1 MFYGEEEQKVN
12 GDSMSDINAELEHF
26 NWGAFFLGWIWAI
39 FNGAWRDIWPVFLIQ
54 VLFFIVGQFFLGFV
68 FGILILLLEI
78 YIGKKGNEWAYYGTK
93 KWKNLEHFRK
103 VQRNW
108 VGASIAASIIL
119 NFSLTFIVMLFGMS
133 LAANPAFKAHKKAQA
148 RQAKKLEKSSE
159 YPTISVSKDI
169 NYSFSTIKPETLDY
183 LKSRSEIK
191 DYFDGKKLVIYFTG
205 ADCPYA
211 QVFEKA
217 LEPIKNSSTM
227 SSVFNFYAA
236 EASGMKTFSSQEDAQ
251 ADIDFNNSC
260 HEFCVINTKN
270 GQMFAIDGVGETEA
284 STVGLILF
292 QLANW

>member
-68 FGILILLLEI
+68 FGILFLLLEI

-133 LAANPAFKAHKKAQA
+133 LAANPAFKAD
-148 RQAKKLEKSSE
+148 RKS
-159 YPTISVSKDI
+159 V
-169 NYSFSTIKPETLDY
+169 
-183 LKSRSEIK
+183 
-191 DYFDGKKLVIYFTG
+191 V
-205 ADCPYA
+205 
-211 QVFEKA
+211 
-217 LEPIKNSSTM
+217 
-227 SSVFNFYAA
+227 
-236 EASGMKTFSSQEDAQ
+236 
-251 ADIDFNNSC
+251 
-260 HEFCVINTKN
+260 
-270 GQMFAIDGVGETEA
+270 
-284 STVGLILF
+284 
-292 QLANW
+292 